1 MGHTTRRGEKM
12 KNMLNEKKHKEAMDD
27 DDHEADGAL
36 HTLMEG
42 HKIKNNPEMME
53 RVKARAGRK
62 MKALKGLMSKK
73 EKITSTDQLR
83 ELRNKKAMAK
93 DDDDY
98 EF

>member
-1 MGHTTRRGEKM
+1 M
-12 KNMLNEKKHKEAMDD
+12 KNMLNEKKPKDVMDDND

-42 HKIKNNPEMME
+42 HKIKGNAELME

-62 MKALKGLMSKK
+62 MKALKGLMSGKK
-73 EKITSTDQLR
+73 KPITSIDEMK
-83 ELRNKKAMAK
+83 ELRNKKAMGK
-93 DDDDY
+93 DDDEY